1 MTLRLTSRENA
12 EQADEVPA
20 LQRAWKRRVFCTLM
34 ISRVVAAALLL
45 GGVRAQLTEQW
56 ATLELC
62 YVDAGWECVVPE
74 QRCFARSPA
83 QP

>member
-1 MTLRLTSRENA
+1 
-12 EQADEVPA
+12 
-20 LQRAWKRRVFCTLM
+20 M

>member
-1 MTLRLTSRENA
+1 MTLTSRENA
-12 EQADEVPA
+12 EQAEVPA